1 MIVHLIKDKEVG
13 KETFSEV
20 VDLLQSIHGPIQ
32 FKFDAK
38 DVVDFSEDDFVETV
52 ELDEEDFKVS
62 KKYRFKAD
70 NTPSPLDF
78 NYENPRPN
86 KTFNFNIRPLKIFS
100 FPIFRRST
108 KWGTLFKKCNKYRN
122 KHNIPDNEFVIL
134 LTEVS
139 NTSNWFASLDEK
151 LPYNGFIHT
160 ADWNHF
166 IECQD
171 SFPIAYEVIALIL
184 QKHLFNNYSE
194 IKESAHINP
203 IGCINDL
210 CLEKKDIVLK
220 LRTADV
226 CATCMKKLNEKLTV
240 AEIQHALNIMES
252 LRTKMLYAQNFN
264 QNVLLSN
271 LLVDEKKRIWLPA
284 FGNIEIRLRP
294 LEKTLFLFYLQ
305 HPEGVG
311 LSFLCD
317 YKEEL
322 YEIYTQLSNLG
333 SLKEMKVRID
343 DMTNTNSNSATEK
356 ISKIKA
362 CFIKAIGETLARHY
376 YIQGGNGEVKK
387 INLNPT
393 LIQLK

>member
-1 MIVHLIKDKEVG
+1 MKVHLIKDKEVG

-20 VDLLQSIHGPIQ
+20 VDLLQTIPGPIE
-32 FKFDAK
+32 FKFDIK
-38 DVVDFSEDDFVETV
+38 DVVDFSEDDFVETT
-52 ELDEEDFKVS
+52 ELAERDFGAS
-62 KKYRFKAD
+62 KKIKFESKIFPNPVY
-70 NTPSPLDF
+70 SV
-78 NYENPRPN
+78 YENPKSS

-108 KWGTLFKKCNKYRN
+108 KWSTLFKKCNKYRN
-122 KHNIPDNEFVIL
+122 KYNIPNDEFVIL

-151 LPYNGFIHT
+151 QPYNGFIHT

-166 IECQD
+166 IKCQD

-184 QKHLFNNYSE
+184 QKHLFNSYSE
-194 IKESAHINP
+194 INESAHVNP

-226 CATCMKKLNEKLTV
+226 CAACMKKLNEKLTV
-240 AEIQHALNIMES
+240 AVIQHALNIMES
-252 LRTKMLYAQNFN
+252 LRTKMLYSQNFN

-271 LLVDEKKRIWLPA
+271 LLVDEKKQIWLPA

-294 LEKTLFLFYLQ
+294 LEKTLYLFYLQ

-387 INLNPT
+387 INLNPS
-393 LIQLK
+393 LIQ